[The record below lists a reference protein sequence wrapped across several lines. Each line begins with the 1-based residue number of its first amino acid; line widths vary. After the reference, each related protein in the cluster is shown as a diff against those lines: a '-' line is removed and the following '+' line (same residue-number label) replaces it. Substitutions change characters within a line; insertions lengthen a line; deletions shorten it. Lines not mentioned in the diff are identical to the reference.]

1 LSFPA
6 EWDVTALRR
15 AFLAVA
21 PPPAVLRWTDSV
33 ADSARRDGDGLRWTR
48 TEQRHLTVQFLGA
61 VADLD
66 PLVAAV
72 GEAVRT
78 IGPFTLALGGAGAFP
93 SARRASVLWLGVR
106 EGADELTAL
115 AATIAGASAP
125 LGFVADD
132 RPYRPHLTLARSAR
146 TRDLSAVVEQVD
158 GAGSSPEWIV
168 DEAVLFD
175 SDTRPDGAVH
185 TVHARLPLGPPPA
198 QGSGPSRARDTWT

>member
-6 EWDVTALRR
+6 ESDVTALRR
-15 AFLAVA
+15 AFLAVV

-78 IGPFTLALGGAGAFP
+78 IGPFRLALGGAGAFP
-93 SARRASVLWLGVR
+93 SARRASVLWLGVC
-106 EGADELTAL
+106 EGADELEGL
-115 AATIAGASAP
+115 ATRVVGATAP
-125 LGFVADD
+125 LGFVSDD
-132 RPYRPHLTLARSAR
+132 RPFRAHLTLARSAR
-146 TRDLSAVVEQVD
+146 ARDLREAVQCL
-158 GAGSSPEWIV
+158 ASGSPGPPSTV
-168 DEAVLFD
+168 DEVVLFD
-175 SDTRPDGAVH
+175 STGAVH
-185 TVHARLPLGPPPA
+185 VEQARFALGGA
-198 QGSGPSRARDTWT
+198 SSTCGGVDDV